1 MQVIEEEIIE
11 SVLNTIDRHDS
22 TLLLELPRW
31 AQNA

>member
-1 MQVIEEEIIE
+1 MHASEEQIINT
-11 SVLNTIDRHDS
+11 LINTIDRFES

>member
-1 MQVIEEEIIE
+1 MQPTDEQIIE
-11 SVLNTIDRHDS
+11 SILNTIDRFDS